1 MPSSW
6 LAVTPHCARRNTSCR
21 ALSPPSMRI
30 LQCSVAT
37 SALFPALPLPSI
49 VKLNTDLKVA
59 EMFNLKQTEM
69 GKSALNYYYPL
80 GGAVGSRSFRLAR
93 HESEREL
100 HSRRLRRR
108 IFIFIAAASA
118 LFGSVSYGQSDLP
131 NSNSGSLD
139 FKQWGLTAIQ
149 DGGRRKPVDTFARET
164 LIRITGRSI
173 YRDRTGRLWQPN
185 DFVLSALLETHDWR
199 SEPMVLISLGQLIV
213 QLVLDKTQRRFSFAQ
228 LASSAELLRIANEAR
243 ALKRA
248 EQPLDR
254 IQQEAL
260 SVNDRL
266 ALLGNVMNGNALLIV
281 PSPQRET
288 DAWIAPDPAAV
299 AAYYNET
306 QFAPAFA
313 ELTKMMRAYTQGD
326 GFNFSR
332 AANQLRAG
340 LRELSP
346 ATYPQDRQL
355 RLEYFYNHFEGF
367 YRAIWCYGI
376 ALMILIVAHLRK
388 RGRALRNI
396 GVAVAIVGVAFQ
408 ATGIVM
414 RCIIAGRPP
423 VTNMYES
430 IIWVSFAVLFFG
442 MIFFARYR
450 APVYLLAALPVTLI
464 ALLLVH
470 QMPIAM
476 PSSIDPLVPV
486 LRDNFW
492 LTIHVL
498 TITLSYA
505 AFALAMGFGHILLW
519 RYARNPAVARADAP
533 MHFWLYRVLQLGVL
547 LLAAGTIL
555 GGGRAIYYRG
565 RFWGWDTK
573 ENWALIAILCY
584 ITALHG
590 RLAGWW
596 TEFGL
601 VVASVVCFL
610 AVLMAWYGVN
620 FVLGKGLHS
629 YGFGIGGETYVAAF
643 VIVDLL
649 FVAFAIWRYRM
660 SKCPVSRGTAET
672 EAIPV

>member
-1 MPSSW
+1 VYEIGFHQLTRQDP
-6 LAVTPHCARRNTSCR
+6 
-21 ALSPPSMRI
+21 
-30 LQCSVAT
+30 Q
-37 SALFPALPLPSI
+37 
-49 VKLNTDLKVA
+49 
-59 EMFNLKQTEM
+59 
-69 GKSALNYYYPL
+69 
-80 GGAVGSRSFRLAR
+80 
-93 HESEREL
+93 REL
-100 HSRRLRRR
+100 DSICLKPRVL
-108 IFIFIAAASA
+108 ILFAAATL
-118 LFGSVSYGQSDLP
+118 LFAGVSWSQSDLP
-131 NSNSGSLD
+131 AANSSNMD
-139 FKQWGLTAIQ
+139 FKQFGLLAIQ
-149 DGGRRKPVDTFARET
+149 DGGRRKPIDTFAREA
-164 LIRITGRSI
+164 LIRITGRST
-173 YRDRTGRLWQPN
+173 YTDNAGRKWQPN
-185 DFVLSALLETHDWR
+185 DFVLSALLDTRDWKN
-199 SEPMVLISLGQLIV
+199 EPMVLISLGQLIE
-213 QLVLDKTQRRFSFAQ
+213 QLGLDKTQRRFSFAQ
-228 LASSAELLRIANEAR
+228 LTGSTQLQRIASEAR

-248 EQPLDR
+248 EKPLDR
-254 IQQEAL
+254 LQQEAL

-281 PSPQRET
+281 PSPQGET
-288 DAWIAPDPAAV
+288 DAWIVPDSGAV

-313 ELTKMMRAYTQGD
+313 ELTKMMRAYTQAD
-326 GFNFSR
+326 AFNFSI
-332 AANQLRAG
+332 AARQLQDNLRA
-340 LRELSP
+340 LSP
-346 ATYPQDRQL
+346 SIYPQDRQL

-376 ALMILIVAHLRK
+376 ALVILIAAHLRK
-388 RGRALRNI
+388 RGRLLQNV
-396 GVAVAIVGVAFQ
+396 GVAVALLGLAFH
-408 ATGIVM
+408 ASGIVM
-414 RCIIAGRPP
+414 RCLIAGRPP

-430 IIWVSFAVLFFG
+430 IIWVSFAVSFFG
-442 MIFFARYR
+442 MVFFARYR
-450 APVYLLAALPVTLI
+450 TPVYLLAALPVTLI

-519 RYARNPAVARADAP
+519 RYARNPAAASADAP

-555 GGGRAIYYRG
+555 GGVWANYSWG
-565 RFWGWDTK
+565 RFWGWDPK
-573 ENWALIAILCY
+573 ETWALIALLCY
-584 ITALHG
+584 ILTLHG

-629 YGFGIGGETYVAAF
+629 YGFGIGGETYVATF
-643 VIVDLL
+643 VILDLL
-649 FVAFAIWRYRM
+649 FVMFVIWRYRM
-660 SKCPVSRGTAET
+660 SKR
-672 EAIPV
+672 AIASAGEIKDERVAV